1 MTYNYCNDWEWRYH
15 HNGLT
20 VKIKVGEQYVK
31 IKKRW
36 ADTLTIQ
43 EAEIEVAFNRAKSI
57 KNGRIIRKNI
67 DYHLIMVNVR
77 STRKL
82 EKNKQDFSI

>member
-1 MTYNYCNDWEWRYH
+1 MSC
-15 HNGLT
+15 
-20 VKIKVGEQYVK
+20 
-31 IKKRW
+31 
-36 ADTLTIQ
+36 DTLTIQ

-57 KNGRIIRKNI
+57 KNGGRIRKNI